1 MNHKKKLGIL
11 VGGGPAPG
19 INGVIGSVAIAA
31 NLRGLEV
38 IGIYDGFKWIS
49 SSSFNP
55 EQHTVKLEIKDVSR
69 IHLQGGSILRTAR
82 DSLVKAGKID
92 SEKVANVKKA
102 METLGISYLVTIGG
116 DDTAYSAS
124 ILDSEMQGALLTAHV
139 PKTIDN
145 DLPLPGNMPTFG
157 FQTARDLATQL
168 VKNLMED
175 AKTTNRWYFVV
186 MMGRSAGHLALGVG
200 KSAGATLTIIPEEF
214 GQQNIKVEDVCDIL
228 EGAMLKRKLLGRK
241 DGIAIIAEGVALKF
255 GNVEEIEKILGK
267 SVPRDP
273 HGHVR
278 LAEVP
283 LGELL
288 KSEIERR
295 FKERGE
301 KITIVTKDI
310 GYELRCAPPNAF
322 DIEYTRELGFGAVE
336 YLLSN
341 EYSIKNQQKGALI
354 SIVEGKLNPIP
365 FEQIRDPQTGRTRVR
380 TVDIS
385 SYSYRVARS
394 FMIRLEKED
403 LENPDTLS
411 KLASLSGLNKD
422 AFKKKFQ
429 KATEW

>member
-1 MNHKKKLGIL
+1 MEHKKKLGIL

-49 SSSFNP
+49 SPSFDP
-55 EQHTVKLEIKDVSR
+55 EKHTVRLEIKDVSR

-82 DSLVKAGKID
+82 DSLIKEGKVD
-92 SEKVANVKKA
+92 AEKVANVKRAMKA
-102 METLGISYLVTIGG
+102 MGIGYLVTIGG

-124 ILDSEMQGALLTAHV
+124 ILDSEMQGELLTAHV

-175 AKTTNRWYFVV
+175 AKTTNRWYFVI

-214 GQQNIKVEDVCDIL
+214 GENKIKVEDVCDVL
-228 EGAMLKRKLLGRK
+228 EGAMFKRRLLGRK
-241 DGIAIIAEGVALKF
+241 DGVAIIAEGVALKL
-255 GNVEEIEKILGK
+255 GSIEEIEKILGK

-341 EYSIKNQQKGALI
+341 EYTMKQQQKGALI
-354 SIVEGKLNPIP
+354 SIVDGKLNPIP

-380 TVDIS
+380 TVDIN
-385 SYSYRVARS
+385 SYAYRVARS
-394 FMIRLEKED
+394 FMVRLEKED
-403 LENPDTLS
+403 LENPDILS
-411 KLASLSGLNKD
+411 KLAELSGLGKD
-422 AFKKKFQ
+422 DFKKKFQ